1 VRKPYHSQPP
11 KNITTIHQQDTRAW
25 AQFLT
30 RNGQSLLPMVELI
43 EQSKLA
49 VDELIDVLGRASV
62 EAVLRLS
69 AEGVAGPPHPGK
81 KGGAVGWHGS
91 ERGTVNLSERK
102 LRVRRP
108 RLRQKGAG
116 KDGEVAVPAYAA
128 MQQDGKLG
136 SRMLEILLRGVSTRQ
151 YRCVLPEMAETVG
164 VAKSSVSAE
173 AIAASEEELAKLC
186 ERRWEGVE
194 FLVIYLDGL
203 IFGSHHILAAVGVEY
218 SENAERNGRKH
229 VLGIAEGAS
238 ENLGVAKGLLETLVA
253 RGLDPKR
260 RYLFVIDGS
269 KALRAAIH
277 AVFGAANPVQR
288 CRHHKIENVMSYLPK
303 HLKPQVKAALR
314 AAFRLP
320 ATEGMARLEKQAQWL
335 EREHPDAAASL
346 REGLEEMF
354 TLNRLGL
361 PPALCRCLGSTNLI
375 ESPHSGVRLR
385 TRRICR
391 WRDGRMVLRWAAAA
405 FLMTEKH
412 FRKIQGY
419 RDLWML
425 KAVLNPGTEENQAT
439 SMEQVA

>member
-1 VRKPYHSQPP
+1 MKKPYH
-11 KNITTIHQQDTRAW
+11 TIHKKDTQAW
-25 AQFLT
+25 AHFLT
-30 RNGQSLLPMVELI
+30 QNGQALLPMVELI

-69 AEGVAGPPHPGK
+69 AEGIAGPPHPGK
-81 KGGAVGWHGS
+81 KGGAVGWHGG
-91 ERGTVNLSERK
+91 EMGTVALAERK

-108 RLRQKGAG
+108 RLRQKQRG
-116 KDGEVAVPAYAA
+116 KGSEVPIPAYEA
-128 MQQDGKLG
+128 MQRDGKLG

-151 YRCVLPEMAETVG
+151 YRHVLPKMAETVG

-173 AIAASEEELAKLC
+173 AIEASEEELQKLC
-186 ERRWEGVE
+186 ERRWGQVE
-194 FLVIYLDGL
+194 LLVIYLDG
-203 IFGSHHILAAVGVEY
+203 IVFGAHHVLAAVGVDVGG
-218 SENAERNGRKH
+218 NKH

-238 ENLGVAKGLLETLVA
+238 ENQVVAQGLLERLVEH
-253 RGLDPKR
+253 GLNPKR

-269 KALRAAIH
+269 KALRAAIN
-277 AVFGAANPVQR
+277 AVFGAENPVQR
-288 CRHHKIENVMSYLPK
+288 CRHHKVENVMGYLPE
-303 HLKPQVKAALR
+303 HLKEQTKAALR
-314 AAFRLP
+314 AAFRLSV
-320 ATEGMARLEKQAQWL
+320 TEGMARLEKQAQWL

-354 TLNRLGL
+354 TVNRLGL
-361 PPALCRCLGSTNLI
+361 SPALMRCLSSTNII

-391 WRDGRMVLRWAAAA
+391 WREGRMVLRWAAAA
-405 FLMTEKH
+405 FLITEKS

-419 RDLWML
+419 RDLWIL
-425 KAVLNPGTEENQAT
+425 KAVLNPTVEENQAN